1 MICSVKWSKT
11 LDFLFRLDSTV
22 FDLMADEMYFG
33 LFSYIN
39 LKYNKIY
46 MARVQV
52 QCLTFS
58 PSDLAVNRSFQKS
71 YKPAK
76 RKLEKKK
83 TMKAVCTSTC
93 IDYCVLSSYT
103 LH

>member
-1 MICSVKWSKT
+1 
-11 LDFLFRLDSTV
+11 
-22 FDLMADEMYFG
+22 
-33 LFSYIN
+33 
-39 LKYNKIY
+39 
-46 MARVQV
+46 MARAQV

-83 TMKAVCTSTC
+83 TMKAVCTST
-93 IDYCVLSSYT
+93 V
-103 LH
+103 

>member
-1 MICSVKWSKT
+1 
-11 LDFLFRLDSTV
+11 
-22 FDLMADEMYFG
+22 
-33 LFSYIN
+33 
-39 LKYNKIY
+39 

-93 IDYCVLSSYT
+93 TVYRLLCIDLVLNTIISKFSSKYFCSKT
-103 LH
+103 

>member
-1 MICSVKWSKT
+1 
-11 LDFLFRLDSTV
+11 
-22 FDLMADEMYFG
+22 
-33 LFSYIN
+33 
-39 LKYNKIY
+39 

-83 TMKAVCTSTC
+83 TMKAVCTSTLYMYRLLC
-93 IDYCVLSSYT
+93 IDLVLDTIISKFSSKYFCS
-103 LH
+103 

>member
-11 LDFLFRLDSTV
+11 LDFLFSLDSTV
-22 FDLMADEMYFG
+22 FDLMKCILD
-33 LFSYIN
+33 FSYIN

-52 QCLTFS
+52 QCLKFS

>member
-1 MICSVKWSKT
+1 
-11 LDFLFRLDSTV
+11 
-22 FDLMADEMYFG
+22 MYFG
-33 LFSYIN
+33 LFSDIN

>member
-1 MICSVKWSKT
+1 
-11 LDFLFRLDSTV
+11 
-22 FDLMADEMYFG
+22 
-33 LFSYIN
+33 
-39 LKYNKIY
+39 

-93 IDYCVLSSYT
+93 IDYFALTWFSIQLYQSLVPNIFAHKHNLLYHEFSICLQKHVELCLPKPFFLT
-103 LH
+103 M

>member
-1 MICSVKWSKT
+1 
-11 LDFLFRLDSTV
+11 
-22 FDLMADEMYFG
+22 
-33 LFSYIN
+33 
-39 LKYNKIY
+39 

-83 TMKAVCTSTC
+83 TMKAVCTRLCLVIIYFALTWYSIELYQSIVPNIFTHKHN
-93 IDYCVLSSYT
+93 L
-103 LH
+103 L